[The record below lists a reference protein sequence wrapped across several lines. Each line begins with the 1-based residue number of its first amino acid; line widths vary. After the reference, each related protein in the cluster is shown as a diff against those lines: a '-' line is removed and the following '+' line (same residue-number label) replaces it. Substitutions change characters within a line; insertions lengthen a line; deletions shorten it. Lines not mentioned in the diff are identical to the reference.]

1 MYSLDATRG
10 RTRASNPSVY
20 VLRARRASSASWPTF
35 FLTAI
40 APLQSLKI
48 FRILL
53 KLEINDRDAMIP
65 AEILK
70 KVRRIQIV
78 TSAMVND
85 LFAGQYHSAFKGL
98 GIEFEE
104 VREYQPGD
112 DVRMIDWNVTARAG
126 RPFVKRFREER
137 ELTVVMLVDVSASQ
151 EFGTRDQLKSELVAE
166 LGATLAFSAIQNNDK
181 VGLIMFTDRVER
193 FVPAD
198 KGTRHV
204 LRVVREL
211 LYHQPKGRGTDLGAA
226 LEYLDRVLTRR
237 SVVFVVSDFQT
248 PDFSRALKRVRRR
261 HDVIPVLV
269 RDERE
274 SVAPPVRYVE
284 LHDPETD
291 EQLLVDT
298 SSRAFRRRFER
309 LAKARREK
317 LLVDFRKLG
326 IDVVDVETGASF
338 IDPLRRFFRQR
349 GKRR

>member
-1 MYSLDATRG
+1 
-10 RTRASNPSVY
+10 
-20 VLRARRASSASWPTF
+20 
-35 FLTAI
+35 
-40 APLQSLKI
+40 
-48 FRILL
+48 
-53 KLEINDRDAMIP
+53 MIP

-104 VREYQPGD
+104 VREYLPGD
-112 DVRMIDWNVTARAG
+112 DVRTIDWNVTARTG

-137 ELTVVMLVDVSASQ
+137 ELTVVLLVDVSASQ
-151 EFGTRDQLKSELVAE
+151 DFGTREQLKSELVAE

-181 VGLIMFTDRVER
+181 VGMILFTDRIER

-211 LYHQPKGRGTDLGAA
+211 LYHEPEGRRTDVGLA

-237 SVVFVVSDFQT
+237 AVVFVISDFQT
-248 PDFSRALKRVRRR
+248 PDFSLALKRVRRR
-261 HDVIPVLV
+261 HDVIPVLI

-274 SVAPPVRYVE
+274 SRLPPVRYVE
-284 LHDPETD
+284 LYDPETG

-298 SSRAFRRRFER
+298 TSRALRDRFGRLAAERRERLLTEFRR
-309 LAKARREK
+309 
-317 LLVDFRKLG
+317 LG
-326 IDVVDVETGASF
+326 IDVVDVETGESF
-338 IDPLRRFFRQR
+338 VDPLRRFFRQR
-349 GKRR
+349 GRRR